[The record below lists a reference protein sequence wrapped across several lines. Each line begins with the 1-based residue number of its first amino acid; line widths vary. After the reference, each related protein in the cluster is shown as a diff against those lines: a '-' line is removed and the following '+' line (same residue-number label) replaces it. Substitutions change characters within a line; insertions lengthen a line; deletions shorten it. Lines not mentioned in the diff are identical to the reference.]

1 MATDAPTTNSASI
14 SDLPSISV
22 RRPVLVVVVNLLII
36 LAGLAALLGVEVRE
50 LPDVDRPVISVR
62 ADYPGAAPETMD
74 AEVTARL
81 EGAVARVAGVR
92 SIRSSS
98 EEANM
103 RIFVEFEIGV
113 DIHTAANDLRE
124 AVSEVERRLPPGV
137 ENLTVIKADDDAL
150 PIIRLSVYSES
161 LSIED
166 LTRRVEAE
174 VVAEFLSVPGVADV
188 QIFGKRARVLNVVVD
203 PLRLARFGLSVP
215 DVAESLKSANL
226 DVPAGSFPTG
236 DQTLLVR
243 ANASVV
249 EEEQLEQVVIRG
261 TTRIG
266 DVAEVFYGPKKA
278 ISRTRLNGRPV
289 IALGIIRQAHSNII
303 EISQRVDHVI
313 ESLNGRMRDIEITKT
328 SDDAIFI
335 RGAVSQVL
343 KTLAISIGIVI
354 LVLYLFLG
362 SLRATL
368 IPAITIPV
376 ALVGTLAAIW
386 LLGFSVNLLTLLA
399 LVLATGLVVDD
410 AIVVLEN
417 IERIRK
423 QGVQRLAAAVLG
435 TREVFFAVVATTT
448 TLASVFIPIAFLPGS
463 TGQLFTEFG
472 FVLAIAVAISSLVAL
487 TLCPMLASRLP
498 GHGGEEKNL
507 AEPRWGGTRWVG
519 AHITRAYSRSLQWAM
534 KAPILVG
541 GLGIIAAAA
550 VGTLYTSLH
559 QELVPPEDRG
569 VLTVRLRGPEGVNLD
584 YTDRQVRQVE
594 QFLQPLMDSGEV
606 TNVLSVMGWY
616 DLSLGYTVASLAPW
630 HERERSQLE
639 LARELR
645 PKLYQI
651 AGSRAG
657 LRNPNSLNIR
667 GADSSRV
674 RFVLTGPEYDEIA
687 VAGETLMAAIRQRM
701 PHLRSVNMEYYT
713 TQPLL
718 SVVLDRERAADM
730 KVDLQAVATTLR
742 AMAEGYQVTEMN
754 VADEIVPLVI
764 RSAQGAVAN
773 TDDLRNLLV
782 PTAAGRLVSLSSIMH
797 VRESGIAAE
806 LDRHRQRRAVEIVA
820 DLAPGHSIGQVA
832 QELRDLVAE
841 LLPKEIGFLLR
852 GEAEAVQEA
861 SRDVAITFFLALLV
875 VLLVLAA
882 QFESFSSAVVVLL
895 TVPFGLSAA
904 VLALWLTGT
913 SLNIYSQ
920 IGLIMLI
927 GLMAKNAILIV
938 EFAGQLRD
946 RGLSVREAA
955 HQAAVI
961 RLRPVMMTMLSTM
974 LGSLPLILSGG
985 PGAEARSSIG
995 WVIVGGLGFAI
1006 LGTVYFTPLAYQLI
1020 APLGHS
1026 RGEFGRS
1033 LEEELAQEARRRGPA
1048 HGVPPPPSGEAA
1060 DG

>member
-1 MATDAPTTNSASI
+1 
-14 SDLPSISV
+14 
-22 RRPVLVVVVNLLII
+22 VLVVVVNLLII
-36 LAGLAALLGVEVRE
+36 LAGVAALLGVEVRE
-50 LPDVDRPVISVR
+50 LPDVDRPVVTVR
-62 ADYPGAAPETMD
+62 ADYPGAAPETVD

-81 EGAVARVAGVR
+81 EGAAARVPGVR

-113 DIHTAANDLRE
+113 DLHTAANDLRE
-124 AVSEVERRLPPGV
+124 AVSEVERLLPPGV

-150 PIIRLSVYSES
+150 PIIRLSVHSES
-161 LSIED
+161 LSIEE

-174 VVAEFLSVPGVADV
+174 IVAEFLGVPGVADV

-226 DVPAGSFPTG
+226 DVPAGSFPIG
-236 DQTLLVR
+236 DQALLVR
-243 ANASVV
+243 ANAAVV
-249 EEEQLEQVVIRG
+249 EEERLEQVVIRG

-266 DVAEVFYGPKKA
+266 DVAEVFYGPEKA
-278 ISRTRLNGRPV
+278 ISRTSLNGRPV
-289 IALGIIRQAHSNII
+289 IGLGIIRQARSNTI
-303 EISQRVDHVI
+303 EISESVDRVI
-313 ESLNGRMRDIEITKT
+313 ESLNRRMPDMEISKT
-328 SDDAIFI
+328 SDAAIFI
-335 RGAVSQVL
+335 RGAISEVL
-343 KTLAISIGIVI
+343 KTLAISIVIVI

-362 SLRATL
+362 SPRATL
-368 IPAITIPV
+368 IPAVTIPV

-417 IERIRK
+417 IERIRR
-423 QGVQRLAAAVLG
+423 QGVKRLAAAVLG

-498 GHGGEEKNL
+498 GRGEGEM
-507 AEPRWGGTRWVG
+507 AVEVGAARSRWGSSRWMG
-519 AHITRAYSRSLQWAM
+519 AHIARAYSRSLKWAM

-541 GLGIIAAAA
+541 GLGIIAAAV
-550 VGTLYTSLH
+550 VGTLYNDLH
-559 QELVPPEDRG
+559 HELVPPEDRG
-569 VLTVRLRGPEGVNLD
+569 VLRVRLRGPEGVNLD

-594 QFLQPLMDSGEV
+594 QALQPLMDSGEV
-606 TNVLSVMGWY
+606 VGMLSIAGWY
-616 DLSLGYTVASLAPW
+616 DLSLGFTIAPLAPW
-630 HERERSQLE
+630 HERERSQME

-674 RFVLTGPEYDEIA
+674 RFALTGAEYDEIA
-687 VAGETLMAAIRQRM
+687 AAGETLMAAIRRRM
-701 PHLRSVNMEYYT
+701 PHLVSPNMEYYT
-713 TQPLL
+713 TQPQL
-718 SVVLDRERAADM
+718 SVVLDRERAADLG
-730 KVDLQAVATTLR
+730 VDLQAVATTLR
-742 AMAEGYQVTEMN
+742 AMAEGYQVTQMN

-764 RSAQGAVAN
+764 RSAQGAVGN

-782 PTAAGRLVSLSSIMH
+782 PTTAGNLVPLSSLMH
-797 VRESGIAAE
+797 VREGGIAAE

-820 DLAPGHSIGQVA
+820 DLAPGHSIGRVA
-832 QELRDLVAE
+832 QELRALVAE
-841 LLPKEIGFLLR
+841 VLPKEIGFLLR

-861 SRDVAITFFLALLV
+861 TRDVAITFALALLV

-882 QFESFSSAVVVLL
+882 QFESFASAVVVLL

-974 LGSLPLILSGG
+974 LGGLPLILSGG

-995 WVIVGGLGFAI
+995 WVIFGGLGFAI
-1006 LGTVYFTPLAYQLI
+1006 VGTVYFTPLAYQLI

-1026 RGEFGRS
+1026 RGAFGRK
-1033 LEEELAQEARRRGPA
+1033 LQDEMAQEPGHQAQGR
-1048 HGVPPPPSGEAA
+1048 HGQPPPLRQKAV